1 MITKLVL
8 WIVALPCVIG
18 ITGCAG
24 YRVDRV
30 DQLYL
35 GQSYLPLPPGY
46 VPDQEI
52 IKLVQ
57 DAPAG
62 SQVADCTQP
71 QTRWRD
77 ANGGGRPYAQALPG
91 MTLREV
97 ATTYERN
104 RAFALPLIAE
114 SQWTLPATGPCGDD
128 VLWNR
133 ESLLRVRHMLTRAVG
148 EATIVN
154 TPPDT
159 DYYMQATRWAGCTA
173 NKSCTFTDVRKRF
186 LEPFVN
192 GLRVTYRDTGMTWK
206 QTSLDIP
213 AAVVETQPADARGLA
228 QWFQTVNDVRDAD
241 FFNFPTPYAD
251 ANGRRLDM
259 GALCARLKARE
270 PAIPQLPG
278 FTQNSEVERACNFNL
293 KRLGI
298 PGNTWPL
305 EPATDWARKLAGG
318 ELTLLQTGDA
328 MMMFRPAAHAEVLD
342 PAARNACVPSANQT
356 TLDCS
361 EGQRL
366 SQGFVDFE
374 LLFDVSTVPHMQRV
388 RVPITMT
395 VKQFEVLYGNGTKVH
410 RIKRSLV
417 WVPTELKA
425 IDLSGTDKASNVKV
439 LDFAEDRFVELR
451 FMAMGSEEG
460 RRNHGLYIHDAL
472 KDQVLLAPGD
482 VLTIYR

>member
-1 MITKLVL
+1 MTKRLIP
-8 WIVALPCVIG
+8 WMVALPCLIG
-18 ITGCAG
+18 GCVS
-24 YRVDRV
+24 YRLDRV

-35 GQSYLPLPPGY
+35 GQSYLPLPQGY
-46 VPDQEI
+46 VPDAEI
-52 IKLVQ
+52 SNLVQ
-57 DAPAG
+57 DAPAAAKD
-62 SQVADCTQP
+62 ADCTQP
-71 QTRWRD
+71 QMRWRD

-104 RAFALPLIAE
+104 RAFVLPVIAE
-114 SQWTLPATGPCGDD
+114 SQWTIPATGRCGDD

-133 ESLLRVRHMLTRAVG
+133 ESLLRVRHLLTRAVG
-148 EATIVN
+148 EATVVN

-159 DYYMQATRWAGCTA
+159 DYYMQAIRRAGCAA
-173 NKSCTFTDVRKRF
+173 NGSCAFADVRRKF

-192 GLRVTYRDTGMTWK
+192 GLRVTYRDTGLTWQ
-206 QTSLDIP
+206 QTSVDIP
-213 AAVVETQPADARGLA
+213 AAVVQTQPADARRLA
-228 QWFQTVNDVRDAD
+228 QWFQTVNNVRDAD
-241 FFNFPTPYAD
+241 FFNFSTPYTD

-270 PAIPQLPG
+270 PATPQLPG

-293 KRLGI
+293 KRLAI

-305 EPATDWARKLAGG
+305 EPATDWVRKLAGG

-328 MMMFRPAAHAEVLD
+328 MMIFRPAAHAEVLD
-342 PAARNACVPSANQT
+342 SAARSACMPGAGQT
-356 TLDCS
+356 TLDCG
-361 EGQRL
+361 EAQRL

-374 LLFDVSTVPHMQRV
+374 LLFDVSTVPHVRQV

-395 VKQFEVLYGNGTKVH
+395 VTQFEILHGNGAKVH

-417 WVPTELKA
+417 WVPSELA
-425 IDLSGTDKASNVKV
+425 AVDLSGTGAASEAKV
-439 LDFAEDRFVELR
+439 LDFADDRFVELR
-451 FMAMGSEEG
+451 FMAPGSEEG
-460 RRNHGLYIHDAL
+460 RRKRGLYIHDTL

-482 VLTIYR
+482 VLTMSR